1 VFAISGSLELGSR
14 SRVKDVSKTDS
25 PFEPRNSH
33 RENRFDIVCSPFETT
48 GAEKMRVGLL
58 HSIIRKEEKLLLDE
72 LRSRPG
78 VQVETVDDRELVF
91 DLHKNDYHFD
101 VVVERCVNHSRAI
114 HAIKVF
120 EDFGIPTVNT
130 YQVAEVCGSKFLTTQ
145 AIIKAGIRTPRC
157 YLAFT
162 PESALSAM
170 DKLGYPCVIK
180 PNTGSWGRLLSKIND
195 RDAAEAILEHKE
207 VLGSYHH
214 SIFYIQE
221 YVEKHGRDI
230 RSFVVGD
237 RCIAAIYRSA
247 EHWITNT
254 ARGGKASNC
263 PVTDELNDIS
273 VQAAMAVGGGV
284 VAIDLFE
291 TPEGLSINEVNYT
304 MEFRNSIDTTG
315 INIPAKVV
323 DYVLEVGKR

>member
-1 VFAISGSLELGSR
+1 
-14 SRVKDVSKTDS
+14 
-25 PFEPRNSH
+25 
-33 RENRFDIVCSPFETT
+33 
-48 GAEKMRVGLL
+48 MRVGLI

-72 LRSRPG
+72 FRSRPG
-78 VQVETVDDRELVF
+78 IEIIGIDDREIVF
-91 DLHKNDYHFD
+91 NLHKNNYPFD
-101 VVVERCVNHSRAI
+101 VVIERCVNHSRAI

-130 YQVAEVCGSKFLTTQ
+130 YQVAEICGSKFLTTQ
-145 AIIKAGIRTPRC
+145 AIIKAGIPTPRC

-162 PESALSAM
+162 PESALAAM
-170 DKLGYPCVIK
+170 DELGYPCVIK

-221 YVEKHGRDI
+221 FMEKRGRDI
-230 RSFVVGD
+230 RSFVAGD
-237 RCIAAIYRSA
+237 SCICAIYRHS

-263 PVTDELNDIS
+263 PVTDELHDIS
-273 VQAAMAVGGGV
+273 VRAAKAVGGGV
-284 VAIDLFE
+284 VAIDVFE

-315 INIPAKVV
+315 VNIPAKVV
-323 DYVLEVGKR
+323 DYVLKVGKR